1 MNAEQDKM
9 DFVIL
14 AAGHGKRFLSADP
27 STRHA
32 KQFELLAGKMVLL
45 HSLDTIS
52 QWPSCGQ
59 IVIVLPQD
67 GVEVDILNSLKTAAS
82 AAPVSVSFT
91 PGGASRSA
99 STLNGLKAL
108 SALIPN
114 KLVAIHDAARPSVPH
129 QVLNELLSACTGGAD
144 GAIPSLPM
152 TDTVKHV
159 DKTNKVLNTVDRSAL
174 RRVQTPQAFS
184 FDKLFRLHQTNA
196 DKAGKQPVTD
206 DASLAEAAGLTV
218 VCVDGSSQL
227 EKITY
232 AEDLNIMQNQQTEMR
247 TASGFDVHRFSTE
260 KPGPIMIC
268 GVAIEH
274 EHGLMAHSDGD
285 VGLHALCDAVLG
297 TLSMGDIG
305 QHFPPS
311 DPKWNASSSDQFLQ
325 FALEKVKDAG
335 GYVTLLDVTLICED
349 PKIGPHRNKIRQ
361 RLTEITGLPLHRLSL
376 KATTSERLGFTG
388 RGEGIAALAQAT
400 VCLPASYGKQE

>member
-1 MNAEQDKM
+1 
-9 DFVIL
+9 
-14 AAGHGKRFLSADP
+14 
-27 STRHA
+27 
-32 KQFELLAGKMVLL
+32 
-45 HSLDTIS
+45 
-52 QWPSCGQ
+52 
-59 IVIVLPQD
+59 
-67 GVEVDILNSLKTAAS
+67 
-82 AAPVSVSFT
+82 
-91 PGGASRSA
+91 
-99 STLNGLKAL
+99 
-108 SALIPN
+108 
-114 KLVAIHDAARPSVPH
+114 
-129 QVLNELLSACTGGAD
+129 
-144 GAIPSLPM
+144 
-152 TDTVKHV
+152 
-159 DKTNKVLNTVDRSAL
+159 
-174 RRVQTPQAFS
+174 
-184 FDKLFRLHQTNA
+184 
-196 DKAGKQPVTD
+196 
-206 DASLAEAAGLTV
+206 V
-218 VCVDGSSQL
+218 VCVNGSSQL

-247 TASGFDVHRFSTE
+247 TASGFDVHRFSRE

-274 EHGLMAHSDGD
+274 EHGLIAHSDGD
-285 VGLHALCDAVLG
+285 VGVHALCDAVLG

-325 FALEKVKDAG
+325 FALEKVKTAG

-361 RLTEITGLPLHRLSL
+361 RLTEITGIPLHRLSL

>member
-14 AAGHGKRFLSADP
+14 AAGNGKRFLSADP

-67 GVEVDILNSLKTAAS
+67 GVEVDILNSLETAAK
-82 AAPVSVSFT
+82 AATVPVSFT

-144 GAIPSLPM
+144 GAIPSLLI
-152 TDTVKHV
+152 TDTLKHV

-196 DKAGKQPVTD
+196 DKAVKQPVTD

-274 EHGLMAHSDGD
+274 EHGLIAHSDGD

-335 GYVTLLDVTLICED
+335 GSVTLLDVTLICED

-376 KATTSERLGFTG
+376 KATTSEQLGFTG

>member
-14 AAGHGKRFLSADP
+14 AAGNGKRFLSANP
-27 STRHA
+27 SNRLA
-32 KQFELLAGKMVLL
+32 KQFELLAGRMVLL

-52 QWPSCGQ
+52 QWPFCGK
-59 IVIVLPQD
+59 IVIVLPQN

-82 AAPVSVSFT
+82 AAPISVSFT

-114 KLVAIHDAARPSVPH
+114 KLVAIHDAARPFVPH

-159 DKTNKVLNTVDRSAL
+159 DETNKVLDTVDRSTL

-196 DKAGKQPVTD
+196 DKACKQPVTD

-227 EKITY
+227 KKITY

-297 TLSMGDIG
+297 ALSMGDIG
-305 QHFPPS
+305 QHFPSS

-335 GYVTLLDVTLICED
+335 GSVTLLDVTLICEE

>member
-1 MNAEQDKM
+1 MNVEQDKM

-14 AAGHGKRFLSADP
+14 AAGDGKRFLSADP
-27 STRHA
+27 STRRA
-32 KQFELLAGKMVLL
+32 KQFQLLAGRMVLL
-45 HSLDTIS
+45 HSLDSIS
-52 QWPSCGQ
+52 QWPSCGK
-59 IVIVLPQD
+59 IVIVLPQH
-67 GVEVDILNSLKTAAS
+67 GVEVDILNSLETAAK
-82 AAPVSVSFT
+82 AATVPVSFT

-114 KLVAIHDAARPSVPH
+114 KLVAIHDAARPLVPH

-144 GAIPSLPM
+144 GAIPSLPI

-159 DKTNKVLNTVDRSAL
+159 DKTNIVLHTVDRSAL

-196 DKAGKQPVTD
+196 DKGVKQPVTD

-232 AEDLNIMQNQQTEMR
+232 AEDLYIMQNQQTEMR

-260 KPGPIMIC
+260 KRGPIMIC

-305 QHFPPS
+305 QHFPSS

-325 FALEKVKDAG
+325 FALDKVKDAG
-335 GYVTLLDVTLICED
+335 GSVTLLDVTLICED

>member
-1 MNAEQDKM
+1 MNAGQDKM

-14 AAGHGKRFLSADP
+14 AAGEGKRFLSADP
-27 STRHA
+27 SSRRA
-32 KQFELLAGKMVLL
+32 KQFQLLAGRMVLL
-45 HSLDTIS
+45 HCLDTIS

-67 GVEVDILNSLKTAAS
+67 GVEVDIMNSLETAARTTTV
-82 AAPVSVSFT
+82 PVSFT

-108 SALIPN
+108 SALNPN

-159 DKTNKVLNTVDRSAL
+159 DKTNKVLHTVDRNAL
-174 RRVQTPQAFS
+174 RRVQTPQVFS

-196 DKAGKQPVTD
+196 DKGGKQPFTD

-218 VCVDGSSQL
+218 VCVNGASQL

-232 AEDLNIMQNQQTEMR
+232 AEDLNTMRNQQTEIR

-274 EHGLMAHSDGD
+274 EQGLMAHSDGD

-311 DPKWNASSSDQFLQ
+311 NPQWKAAASDQFLQ

-349 PKIGPHRNKIRQ
+349 PKIGPHRDKIRQ
-361 RLTEITGLPLHRLSL
+361 RLAEITGLPLHRLSL

-400 VCLPASYGKQE
+400 VCLPATYGEQE

>member
-14 AAGHGKRFLSADP
+14 AAGDGKRFLSADP

-32 KQFELLAGKMVLL
+32 KQFELLAGRMVLL

-274 EHGLMAHSDGD
+274 EQGLMAHSDGD

-349 PKIGPHRNKIRQ
+349 PKIGPHRDKIRQ

>member
-1 MNAEQDKM
+1 MNTEQDKM

-14 AAGHGKRFLSADP
+14 AAGDGKRFLSADP
-27 STRHA
+27 STRRA
-32 KQFELLAGKMVLL
+32 KQFQLLAGRMVLL

-52 QWPSCGQ
+52 QWPSCGR

-67 GVEVDILNSLKTAAS
+67 GVEVDIMNSLETAAR
-82 AAPVSVSFT
+82 ATTVPVSFT

-114 KLVAIHDAARPSVPH
+114 KLVAIHDAARPLVPH
-129 QVLNELLSACTGGAD
+129 QVLNDLLSACAGGAD
-144 GAIPSLPM
+144 GAIPSLPI

-159 DKTNKVLNTVDRSAL
+159 DKTNKVLHTVDRSAL

-184 FDKLFRLHQTNA
+184 FNKLFRLHQTNV
-196 DKAGKQPVTD
+196 DKGGKQPVTD
-206 DASLAEAAGLTV
+206 DASLAETAGLTV
-218 VCVDGSSQL
+218 VCVNGASQL

-232 AEDLNIMQNQQTEMR
+232 AEDLDAMQNQRTEMR

-260 KPGPIMIC
+260 KQGPIMIC

-274 EHGLMAHSDGD
+274 KQGLMAHSDGD

-297 TLSMGDIG
+297 TLSLGDIG

-311 DPKWNASSSDQFLQ
+311 DPKWNDSSSDQFLQ

-349 PKIGPHRNKIRQ
+349 PKISPHRDKIRQ

-400 VCLPASYGKQE
+400 VCLPASYGRQE

>member
-14 AAGHGKRFLSADP
+14 AAGHGKRFLSADS

-32 KQFELLAGKMVLL
+32 KQFELLAGRMVLL

-52 QWPSCGQ
+52 QWPFCGQ

-129 QVLNELLSACTGGAD
+129 KVLNELLSACTGGAD

-196 DKAGKQPVTD
+196 DRAGKQPVTD

-305 QHFPPS
+305 QHFPSS

>member
-129 QVLNELLSACTGGAD
+129 KVLNELLSACTGGAD

-196 DKAGKQPVTD
+196 DKAVKQPVTD

>member
-14 AAGHGKRFLSADP
+14 AAGDGKRFLSADP

-32 KQFELLAGKMVLL
+32 KQFELLAGRMVLL

>member
-1 MNAEQDKM
+1 
-9 DFVIL
+9 
-14 AAGHGKRFLSADP
+14 
-27 STRHA
+27 
-32 KQFELLAGKMVLL
+32 MVLL

-67 GVEVDILNSLKTAAS
+67 GVEVDILNSLETAAR
-82 AAPVSVSFT
+82 AAAVPVSFT
-91 PGGASRSA
+91 LGGASRSA

-129 QVLNELLSACTGGAD
+129 QVLNELLLACTGGAD
-144 GAIPSLPM
+144 GAIPSLAM

-159 DKTNKVLNTVDRSAL
+159 DKTNRVLHTVDRSTL

-196 DKAGKQPVTD
+196 DKGGKQHVTD

-218 VCVDGSSQL
+218 VCVNGASQL
-227 EKITY
+227 EKITN
-232 AEDLNIMQNQQTEMR
+232 AEDLNAMQSQQTEMR
-247 TASGFDVHRFSTE
+247 TASGFDVHRFSRE

-274 EHGLMAHSDGD
+274 EQGLIAHSDGD

-297 TLSMGDIG
+297 TLSLGDIG

-349 PKIGPHRNKIRQ
+349 PKIGPHRDKIRR
-361 RLTEITGLPLHRLSL
+361 RLTEITRLPLHRLSL
-376 KATTSERLGFTG
+376 KATTSEQLGFTG

-400 VCLPASYGKQE
+400 VCLPASYGQQE

>member
-1 MNAEQDKM
+1 MM
-9 DFVIL
+9 
-14 AAGHGKRFLSADP
+14 R
-27 STRHA
+27 
-32 KQFELLAGKMVLL
+32 
-45 HSLDTIS
+45 
-52 QWPSCGQ
+52 
-59 IVIVLPQD
+59 
-67 GVEVDILNSLKTAAS
+67 
-82 AAPVSVSFT
+82 
-91 PGGASRSA
+91 
-99 STLNGLKAL
+99 
-108 SALIPN
+108 
-114 KLVAIHDAARPSVPH
+114 
-129 QVLNELLSACTGGAD
+129 
-144 GAIPSLPM
+144 
-152 TDTVKHV
+152 
-159 DKTNKVLNTVDRSAL
+159 
-174 RRVQTPQAFS
+174 
-184 FDKLFRLHQTNA
+184 
-196 DKAGKQPVTD
+196 
-206 DASLAEAAGLTV
+206 
-218 VCVDGSSQL
+218 
-227 EKITY
+227 
-232 AEDLNIMQNQQTEMR
+232 NQQTEMR
-247 TASGFDVHRFSTE
+247 TASGFDVHRFSTD
-260 KPGPIMIC
+260 KPGPILIC

-274 EHGLMAHSDGD
+274 EHGLIAHSDGD

>member
-32 KQFELLAGKMVLL
+32 KQFELLAGRMVLL

-108 SALIPN
+108 SALNPN

-129 QVLNELLSACTGGAD
+129 KVLNELLSACTGGAD
-144 GAIPSLPM
+144 GAIPSLLM

-196 DKAGKQPVTD
+196 EKAGKQPVTD

-305 QHFPPS
+305 QHFPSS

>member
-14 AAGHGKRFLSADP
+14 AAGNGKRFLSADP

-32 KQFELLAGKMVLL
+32 KQFELLAGRMVLL

-52 QWPSCGQ
+52 QWPFCGQ

-91 PGGASRSA
+91 PGGASRAA

-108 SALIPN
+108 SALIPK

-129 QVLNELLSACTGGAD
+129 KVLNELLSACTGGAD

-184 FDKLFRLHQTNA
+184 FDKLFRLHKTNA
-196 DKAGKQPVTD
+196 DKASKQPVTD

-232 AEDLNIMQNQQTEMR
+232 AEDFNIMQYLQTEMR
-247 TASGFDVHRFSTE
+247 TASGFDVHRFSKK

-305 QHFPPS
+305 QHFPSS

-335 GYVTLLDVTLICED
+335 GSVTLLDVTLICED

>member
-14 AAGHGKRFLSADP
+14 AAGNGKRFLSADP

-32 KQFELLAGKMVLL
+32 KQFELLAGRMVLL

>member
-32 KQFELLAGKMVLL
+32 KQFELLAGRMVLL

-52 QWPSCGQ
+52 QWPFCGQ

-129 QVLNELLSACTGGAD
+129 KVLNELLSACTGGAD
-144 GAIPSLPM
+144 GGIPSLPM

-206 DASLAEAAGLTV
+206 DASLAEAAGFTV
-218 VCVDGSSQL
+218 VCVDGSIQL

-232 AEDLNIMQNQQTEMR
+232 AEDLNIMQKQQTEMR

-305 QHFPPS
+305 QHFPSS

-335 GYVTLLDVTLICED
+335 GSVTLLDVTLICED

>member
-14 AAGHGKRFLSADP
+14 AAGHGNRFLSADP

-32 KQFELLAGKMVLL
+32 KQFELLAGRMVLL
-45 HSLDTIS
+45 HSLDSIS
-52 QWPSCGQ
+52 QWPLCGQ

-108 SALIPN
+108 SGLIPN

-129 QVLNELLSACTGGAD
+129 KVLNELLSACTGGAD

-184 FDKLFRLHQTNA
+184 FDKLFRLHQANA

-305 QHFPPS
+305 QHFPSS

-335 GYVTLLDVTLICED
+335 GSVTLLDVTLICED